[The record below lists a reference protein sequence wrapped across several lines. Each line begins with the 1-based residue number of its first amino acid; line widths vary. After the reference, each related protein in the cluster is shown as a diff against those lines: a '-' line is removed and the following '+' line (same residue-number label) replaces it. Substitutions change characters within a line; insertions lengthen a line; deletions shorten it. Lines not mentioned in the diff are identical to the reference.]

1 MTETFLSPDYGGQRS
16 LVQGNKAQGENM
28 NRLQNL
34 DLAKDRQESDMV
46 QHITDVLLHGGAND
60 ADIQEMLD
68 QAGID
73 LKRTSKGFSFTL
85 NFSWVQAN

>member
-1 MTETFLSPDYGGQRS
+1 MI
-16 LVQGNKAQGENM
+16 
-28 NRLQNL
+28 RLQNQN
-34 DLAKDRQESDMV
+34 LAMDRQERDMV
-46 QHITDVLLHGGAND
+46 EHITNVLLHGGAND

>member
-1 MTETFLSPDYGGQRS
+1 ML
-16 LVQGNKAQGENM
+16 
-28 NRLQNL
+28 RLQNQN
-34 DLAKDRQESDMV
+34 LAKDRQERDMV
-46 QHITDVLLHGGAND
+46 EHITNVLLHGGAND

-68 QAGID
+68 SAGID

>member
-1 MTETFLSPDYGGQRS
+1 ML
-16 LVQGNKAQGENM
+16 
-28 NRLQNL
+28 RLQNQN
-34 DLAKDRQESDMV
+34 LAKDRQERDMIE
-46 QHITDVLLHGGAND
+46 HIANVLLHGGAND

>member
-1 MTETFLSPDYGGQRS
+1 
-16 LVQGNKAQGENM
+16 M

>member
-1 MTETFLSPDYGGQRS
+1 MKII
-16 LVQGNKAQGENM
+16 NKEQKM
-28 NRLQNL
+28 VRLQDI
-34 DLAKDRQESDMV
+34 DLAKNRQESDMV

-73 LKRTSKGFSFTL
+73 LKRTSKGFSLTL
-85 NFSWVQAN
+85 NFGWVK